1 MKKNTLLLVGIGAA
15 ALFFLM
21 RRGGAQGRRRGL
33 LDVQSPEIISQ
44 EEFEMPT
51 IEENQRPSIVDTV
64 QNIAQRGGEIFQNV
78 REGIQQR
85 RANDMIYMPGTA
97 IPTGLT
103 RQQLAKMQ
111 RQKRQQAAKKTRQ
124 QARAT
129 RQAARTTRKTQR
141 QAARTTRRTQRRA
154 RRQKVGEIGV
164 LF

>member
-78 REGIQQR
+78 REEQDFPRWPNIR
-85 RANDMIYMPGTA
+85 LHVIYY
-97 IPTGLT
+97 L
-103 RQQLAKMQ
+103 
-111 RQKRQQAAKKTRQ
+111 QKIYK
-124 QARAT
+124 
-129 RQAARTTRKTQR
+129 
-141 QAARTTRRTQRRA
+141 
-154 RRQKVGEIGV
+154 ICS
-164 LF
+164 